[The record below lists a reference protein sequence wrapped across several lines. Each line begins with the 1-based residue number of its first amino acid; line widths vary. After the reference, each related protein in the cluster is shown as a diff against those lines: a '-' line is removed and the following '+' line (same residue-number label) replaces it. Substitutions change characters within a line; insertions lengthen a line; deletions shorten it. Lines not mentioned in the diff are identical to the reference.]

1 MRNTTKLS
9 AAALA
14 AAALLAAGCGSSD
27 DKSSSDS
34 ASTTP
39 ASGKAAP
46 AASTTDISMKSI
58 KFDPKEDTVKVG
70 QAVTW
75 TNDDGVDHNVVATK
89 GADFKSDD
97 FGQGKTYTFKADKA
111 GTIEY
116 TCTLHPG
123 MDGTLIVTK

>member
-1 MRNTTKLS
+1 MTHITKLS

-14 AAALLAAGCGSSD
+14 CAALLAAGCGSDD
-27 DKSSSDS
+27 DKSNSDS

-39 ASGKAAP
+39 APGKATP

-58 KFDPKEDTVKVG
+58 KFDPKEDAVKVG
-70 QAVTW
+70 QTVTW
-75 TNDDGVDHNVVATK
+75 TNDDGVDHNVVATE

-111 GTIEY
+111 GTIKY

-123 MDGTLIVTK
+123 MDGTLTVTE